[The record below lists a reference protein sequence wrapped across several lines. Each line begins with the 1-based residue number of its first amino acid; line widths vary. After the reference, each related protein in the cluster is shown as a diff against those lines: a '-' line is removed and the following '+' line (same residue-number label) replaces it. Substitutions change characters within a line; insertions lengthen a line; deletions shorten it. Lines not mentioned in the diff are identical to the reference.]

1 MPRIAGVSRSSV
13 TRPILLSL
21 RPISVA
27 RCEWWRRIALPV
39 CSTLII
45 FAALAIVITP
55 KSARS
60 ACCLFS
66 HDFSVAADAARL
78 QGGHLD
84 VAAGR
89 NRAWRILMLQ
99 RVEGGAN
106 HVVGVR
112 RSDRLRHHVLN
123 AKGLEHRAHRTA
135 GDDAGTRRC
144 SAQVNP
150 PRAVTAGDIVMQRT
164 AFAQCDAGQ
173 VAFRRLGCLAD
184 GFGNFARLAVA
195 ESDPALLIADDD
207 QGRKAEAL
215 AALDHLRHTIDVN
228 ELVDEL
234 AVALFPAAPVAAT
247 AFAFTCHGVF
257 RSLKDLPGETRA
269 PVSVSVQFQTLETN
283 LLEAEPAF
291 TRGIRERLDAAVI
304 EIAAAI
310 EHHFLDAVLHGAF
323 RQQLADSL
331 GRVDVGTGVAA
342 LAHRLLQRRS
352 RRQRLALQV
361 VDDLRIDVLRR
372 AEYRQPR
379 TAAGGTT
386 QRQPHAL
393 LAPGIRNLESRHDRL
408 RYFFLPSLR
417 KINSSEYFTPLPL

>member
-1 MPRIAGVSRSSV
+1 MPRIAGVSCSSV

-66 HDFSVAADAARL
+66 HHYFSVTADAARL
-78 QGGHLD
+78 QRGPLD
-84 VAAGR
+84 VAASR

-195 ESDPALLIADDD
+195 ESDPALLIADHD

-215 AALDHLRHTIDVN
+215 AALDHLRHTIDVD
-228 ELVDEL
+228 ELVDEF

-257 RSLKDLPGETRA
+257 RSLKDLSREARA
-269 PVSVSVQFQTLETN
+269 PACIRSIPLET
-283 LLEAEPAF
+283 
-291 TRGIRERLDAAVI
+291 
-304 EIAAAI
+304 
-310 EHHFLDAVLHGAF
+310 
-323 RQQLADSL
+323 
-331 GRVDVGTGVAA
+331 
-342 LAHRLLQRRS
+342 
-352 RRQRLALQV
+352 
-361 VDDLRIDVLRR
+361 
-372 AEYRQPR
+372 
-379 TAAGGTT
+379 
-386 QRQPHAL
+386 
-393 LAPGIRNLESRHDRL
+393 
-408 RYFFLPSLR
+408 
-417 KINSSEYFTPLPL
+417 